1 MPNSTGRYV
10 LGMEVM
16 TPTGMNLDVATSVAK
31 ADLARFDQMVGK
43 DGIERFTFA
52 TIEYTKESELFGKTC
67 ELTAHLLDS
76 LLVQLPRSLK
86 PIPLLISVPTTISL
100 AKIQE
105 WLGESD
111 YSDFLSVVEA
121 VHASGPSFV
130 LQAMKSMDKYDAMM
144 CISVDSTVSSMQELI
159 DDAMVMSTN
168 NPWGVIPSEGGA
180 GLLLCRRNTLET
192 LKLKPQA
199 QLGYIDTELNT
210 ADRRGMFRLVQR
222 VSKKLDS
229 FGEVYSDMTNLRAHT
244 EDYGFALGAKAERFI
259 DPEQPNLINEL
270 WGTMGSCSALA
281 LIAFTVKNHHFNHPA
296 SLLMFDFNGDKGM
309 LQLLAC

>member
-1 MPNSTGRYV
+1 MPNSIGRYV

-100 AKIQE
+100 VKIQE

-180 GLLLCRRNTLET
+180 GLILCRRNTLET

-229 FGEVYSDMTNLRAHT
+229 LGEVYSDMTNLRAHT

>member
-180 GLLLCRRNTLET
+180 GLILCRRNTLET

-270 WGTMGSCSALA
+270 WGAMGSCSALA

>member
-168 NPWGVIPSEGGA
+168 NPRGVIPSEGGA
-180 GLLLCRRNTLET
+180 GLILCRKNTLET

-270 WGTMGSCSALA
+270 WGTMGSCSSLA

>member
-180 GLLLCRRNTLET
+180 GLILCRRNTLET

-270 WGTMGSCSALA
+270 WGAMGSCSSLA
-281 LIAFTVKNHHFNHPA
+281 LIAFTVKNHHFDHPA